1 MTRWRSR
8 GLALS
13 CGTAVLAAW
22 AVAGF
27 PPLDPPR
34 IKTSNVAPIQDH
46 SSIPVRANKDSV
58 GALHTSA
65 MEKADTS
72 ETDLVTSD
80 ECFVPE
86 ICIDQ
91 YLWML
96 YQRTPKLDT
105 IKEVNEHK
113 VTKKRTAKSGSS
125 LKSLPSS

>member
-1 MTRWRSR
+1 M
-8 GLALS
+8 
-13 CGTAVLAAW
+13 
-22 AVAGF
+22 
-27 PPLDPPR
+27 
-34 IKTSNVAPIQDH
+34 APTQDH
-46 SSIPVRANKDSV
+46 STIPVRANTDSV
-58 GALHTSA
+58 GALRASA

-72 ETDLVTSD
+72 ETDLATSD

-86 ICIDQ
+86 ICIDR

-105 IKEVNEHK
+105 IKVVNEHK